1 MSNVEHNVANNVIV
15 QAKGCLLWKFGQ
27 KANKLSNDLKGF
39 HGFVSRQLLHKVF
52 EKQIAVFYQARPN
65 NLKRGEKRHQEM
77 QRESTS
83 QMGREQVFAATKC
96 FYGPNIF
103 EGQKIVP
110 REIFFEIIPTLAPP
124 YTVLE
129 EVSESSS
136 FLT

>member
-1 MSNVEHNVANNVIV
+1 
-15 QAKGCLLWKFGQ
+15 
-27 KANKLSNDLKGF
+27 
-39 HGFVSRQLLHKVF
+39 
-52 EKQIAVFYQARPN
+52 
-65 NLKRGEKRHQEM
+65 M

-110 REIFFEIIPTLAPP
+110 GEIFFPFSKIIPAHYSSPSIQ
-124 YTVLE
+124 